1 MVKRITVTVTD
12 EFHYE
17 IKLQAAKEGISISD
31 KLRAMLKRWVETKGQ
46 DEGQN
51 GQPTGGFVAVNCDPH
66 IVEAIQTRLEETRRR
81 QDEEQD
87 GRHK

>member
-1 MVKRITVTVTD
+1 MVKRITVTVSD

-31 KLRAMLKRWVETKGQ
+31 KLRAMLATWVETKGQ

-51 GQPTGGFVAVNCDPH
+51 GRSAPDND
-66 IVEAIQTRLEETRRR
+66 L
-81 QDEEQD
+81 
-87 GRHK
+87 